1 LDDKTYDDCY
11 WPFFATLIFRT
22 GKKETA
28 KKDFKPSKC
37 GGHSNGK
44 EEKRN
49 KEKGRQEEEIAR
61 QCNNR
66 I

>member
-1 LDDKTYDDCY
+1 MMIVIG
-11 WPFFATLIFRT
+11 PFCNIDFQNE
-22 GKKETA
+22 KNETA